1 MRILVTDDEALAR
14 ARLVDMLQQFEPPM
28 TVAGEAGNGLEA
40 LRACLAC
47 KPDVVLLDIRMPVL
61 DGIGCARELVKLP
74 EPPAVIFT
82 TAYDDYA
89 LEAFEVA
96 ACDYLLKP
104 VRKERLAAALAKAQR
119 FAAPRWHQLEQSLAP
134 TRAARDR
141 LCAYLHGEIRLIP
154 VDRVRYF
161 RAEQKYTTI
170 RCDDGETLIE
180 DSLKSLEE
188 EFQDRFVRVHRNTLV
203 ALAHVTR
210 LERLS
215 GGAPALYLDAIAEP
229 VEISRR
235 CLPEV
240 RERLKLQP

>member
-1 MRILVTDDEALAR
+1 MKVLVTDDEALAR
-14 ARLVDMLQQFEPPM
+14 TRLIDMLRQMQPPL
-28 TVAGEAGNGLEA
+28 TVAGEACNGLEA
-40 LRACLAC
+40 LRACLAS

-61 DGIGCARELVKLP
+61 DGIGCARELAKLP

-89 LEAFEVA
+89 LDAFEVA

-104 VRKERLAAALAKAQR
+104 VRQERLAAALGKAQR
-119 FAAPRWHQLEQSLAP
+119 FVAPRWQRLEQTLASA
-134 TRAARDR
+134 RLARDR

-154 VDRVRYF
+154 VDRIRYF
-161 RAEQKYTTI
+161 RADQKYTTV

-188 EFQDRFVRVHRNTLV
+188 EFRERFLRVHRNTLV
-203 ALAHVTR
+203 ALPHVTR
-210 LERLS
+210 LERHPS
-215 GGAPALYLDAIAEP
+215 GTTILVLDGIPET

-240 RERLKLQP
+240 RERLKA